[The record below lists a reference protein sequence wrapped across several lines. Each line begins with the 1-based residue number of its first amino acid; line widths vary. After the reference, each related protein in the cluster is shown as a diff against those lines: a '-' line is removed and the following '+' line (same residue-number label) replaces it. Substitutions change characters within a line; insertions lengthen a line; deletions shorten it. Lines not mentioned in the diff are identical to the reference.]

1 MASKTCWQLNKE
13 THTTSK
19 TMARAVRRIVS
30 SMAMS
35 SQFSN
40 NFKEGSQPSVVRTT
54 SARKIILLAF
64 KINTSRK
71 RLAKKIGA
79 LCSIN
84 HSYWMWTIKSFLLSA
99 KTLEKTSHQLT
110 RQARNSMKRSWRME
124 SLSTPAS
131 SQMPSLLS
139 TSLESL

>member
-1 MASKTCWQLNKE
+1 M
-13 THTTSK
+13 
-19 TMARAVRRIVS
+19 
-30 SMAMS
+30 
-35 SQFSN
+35 
-40 NFKEGSQPSVVRTT
+40 
-54 SARKIILLAF
+54 
-64 KINTSRK
+64 K

-84 HSYWMWTIKSFLLSA
+84 HWYLMWTIRSFLLWA
-99 KTLEKTSHQLT
+99 KTLEKTSLQLM
-110 RQARNSMKRSWRME
+110 RQVKNSMKRSWRME